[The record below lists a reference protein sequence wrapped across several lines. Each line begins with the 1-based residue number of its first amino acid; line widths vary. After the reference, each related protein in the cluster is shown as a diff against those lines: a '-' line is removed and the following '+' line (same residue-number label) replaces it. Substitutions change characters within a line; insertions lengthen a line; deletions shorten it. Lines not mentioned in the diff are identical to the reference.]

1 MERKL
6 VTENELLV
14 FLNSELKKAGHPEDC
29 HFDYL
34 VRLKLD
40 DRTGCN
46 WAYANMKCDG
56 IPENACPPHAEKI
69 VAEARAQFNLRG

>member
-14 FLNSELKKAGHPEDC
+14 FLNSELKKAGHHEDC

-34 VRLKLD
+34 IRLKID

-46 WAYANMKCDG
+46 WAYANLKCSASSA
-56 IPENACPPHAEKI
+56 NACPPYAEKI
-69 VAEARAQFNLRG
+69 VEKARSQFNLKG